1 MNPSDL
7 IAIYFYIFAFIAVAG
22 AVGVVALRNIFHSAL
37 SMVVCLFAVAG
48 FFVLLNAE
56 FLAAVQVILY
66 VGAIMVLIIFAILL
80 STQIMRKNIIQTNAY
95 AIPGFI
101 FSFLFLLV
109 TSWVIITT
117 AFVERDQVP
126 FYPAWLGE
134 LPRTLD
140 NTTIMGWSLMATYT
154 LPFEIASILLLM
166 SLIGSVILAHRKKD
180 DE

>member
-1 MNPSDL
+1 VNPSDL
-7 IAIYFYIFAFIAVAG
+7 IAIYFYVFAFLALAG
-22 AVGVVALRNIFHSAL
+22 AVGVVALRSIFHSAL
-37 SMVVCLFAVAG
+37 SMIVCLFAVAG

-56 FLAAVQVILY
+56 FLAAVQVIIY

-80 STQIMRKNIIQTNAY
+80 STRIMRRNIIQTNAY
-95 AIPGFI
+95 SVSGFV
-101 FSFLFLLV
+101 FSALFFLV
-109 TSWVIITT
+109 SAAVIITT
-117 AFVERDQVP
+117 KFVEPDQLP
-126 FYPAWLGE
+126 WYPVWLAD

-166 SLIGSVILAHRKKD
+166 ALIGGVILANRKED